1 MSPALVAA
9 CLWVLAAA
17 VAGMIP
23 SRDNHWTWA
32 YALMAAFVPV
42 LLWVLLR
49 DGWVWAL
56 VVLACG
62 LSVFRWPVIYLLRW
76 LKAR

>member
-1 MSPALVAA
+1 MSPAMVAA

-23 SRDNHWTWA
+23 SRDNHWTRA
-32 YALMAAFVPV
+32 YALMAVFVPL

-49 DGWVWAL
+49 DGWGWGL

-62 LSVFRWPVIYLLRW
+62 LSVFRWPVIHLLRW